1 MIQHI
6 HTIYICVSVC
16 IDAVSRWT
24 RPAFNFRPAP
34 CEVSTASARERF
46 DSSVHAVFWL
56 DPAHFHVYL
65 LYSTPSCPA
74 HSILLYALLLFLCS
88 FLCFTLLDS
97 TLLYMYRLTA
107 FKASE
112 LRYFRLRC
120 FCTPHLC
127 VGFLVF
133 VSVSRPR
140 PPPVRTTLSRAI
152 FHNTIFHA
160 QLCHTQSFTTQSF
173 THILTLSHTI
183 FHNTNFHIHISH
195 TQLCHTQCF
204 TIFPHISPTHNL
216 SQHNRCC
223 ISLLFLWVAESFS
236 AAVAHLSNS
245 APCLCWPS
253 AARSHQATSVPL
265 SETKRCV
272 AILHPFLHLVCRTCF
287 YLYSWHISLI
297 SMLLCPNA

>member
-1 MIQHI
+1 MLYRSLIATVLGVSMHD
-6 HTIYICVSVC
+6 TTYTYNIYIYIYVCVCLYVLMQFLDEHAQPSISGLLPVRL
-16 IDAVSRWT
+16 VPR
-24 RPAFNFRPAP
+24 
-34 CEVSTASARERF
+34 SARERF
-46 DSSVHAVFWL
+46 WLVCARGLLARPCAFSCLSTLFYPVLSS
-56 DPAHFHVYL
+56 P
-65 LYSTPSCPA
+65 LYFTLCTASFSYCST
-74 HSILLYALLLFLCS
+74 HCS

-173 THILTLSHTI
+173 THIVTLSHTI
-183 FHNTNFHIHISH
+183 FHNTNFHIVTYLSH

-216 SQHNRCC
+216 FTTQPLLHFVAVPVGGWILFCC
-223 ISLLFLWVAESFS
+223 GCTPVKLGTLPLLTVGCA
-236 AAVAHLSNS
+236 
-245 APCLCWPS
+245 
-253 AARSHQATSVPL
+253 
-265 SETKRCV
+265 
-272 AILHPFLHLVCRTCF
+272 
-287 YLYSWHISLI
+287 
-297 SMLLCPNA
+297 

>member
-1 MIQHI
+1 MQFLDEHAQPSISGLLPVRLVPRQRARDLTRLCTRSSGSTLRI
-6 HTIYICVSVC
+6 FMSIYSILPRLVQPTLFYSMHCFFFS
-16 IDAVSRWT
+16 
-24 RPAFNFRPAP
+24 
-34 CEVSTASARERF
+34 
-46 DSSVHAVFWL
+46 
-56 DPAHFHVYL
+56 AHFSASLYL
-65 LYSTPSCPA
+65 
-74 HSILLYALLLFLCS
+74 
-88 FLCFTLLDS
+88 

>member
-1 MIQHI
+1 MLYGSLIATVLGVSMHD
-6 HTIYICVSVC
+6 TTYTYNICVSVC
-16 IDAVSRWT
+16 TDAVSRWT

-74 HSILLYALLLFLCS
+74 HWFYSMQCFFFLLFYKLLIS
-88 FLCFTLLDS
+88 LLHSTWLYFT

-120 FCTPHLC
+120 FCSPHLC

-133 VSVSRPR
+133 VSVSHRR
-140 PPPVRTTLSRAI
+140 PPPVRPPS
-152 FHNTIFHA
+152 A
-160 QLCHTQSFTTQSF
+160 QLCHAQSFTTQSF

-195 TQLCHTQCF
+195 AHNFVTRNVSQSSHTF
-204 TIFPHISPTHNL
+204 LPHTIFHNTTAAAF
-216 SQHNRCC
+216 RCC
-223 ISLLFLWVAESFS
+223 SCGWLNPF
-236 AAVAHLSNS
+236 
-245 APCLCWPS
+245 
-253 AARSHQATSVPL
+253 
-265 SETKRCV
+265 
-272 AILHPFLHLVCRTCF
+272 FLHLVCRTCL

-297 SMLLCPNA
+297 STLLCSNA

>member
-1 MIQHI
+1 MCV
-6 HTIYICVSVC
+6 CVSVC

-74 HSILLYALLLFLCS
+74 HSILLYALLLFPTVLHTAHFS
-88 FLCFTLLDS
+88 AS
-97 TLLYMYRLTA
+97 LY

-160 QLCHTQSFTTQSF
+160 QLCHT
-173 THILTLSHTI
+173 I
-183 FHNTNFHIHISH
+183 FHTHRNFV
-195 TQLCHTQCF
+195 
-204 TIFPHISPTHNL
+204 THNL
-216 SQHNRCC
+216 SQHKLSHCY
-223 ISLLFLWVAESFS
+223 ISLTHTTLSHAMFHDLPTHFSHTQSFTTQPLLHFVAVPVGGWILFCCGCTPVKLGT
-236 AAVAHLSNS
+236 L
-245 APCLCWPS
+245 
-253 AARSHQATSVPL
+253 PL
-265 SETKRCV
+265 LTVGC
-272 AILHPFLHLVCRTCF
+272 A
-287 YLYSWHISLI
+287 
-297 SMLLCPNA
+297 